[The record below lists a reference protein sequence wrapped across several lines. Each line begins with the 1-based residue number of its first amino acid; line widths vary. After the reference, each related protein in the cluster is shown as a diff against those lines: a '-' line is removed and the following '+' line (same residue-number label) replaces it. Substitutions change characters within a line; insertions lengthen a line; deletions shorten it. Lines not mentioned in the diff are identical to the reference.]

1 MLQPAGLFL
10 NHGIARAQGVTD
22 DAASLFVRHRIFPGG
37 QLLHLD
43 ETIRSAEQAG
53 LEVLDVENLRPHY
66 ARTCRLWDERLAAQR
81 EAALGL
87 VDEPTYRAWRIWLA
101 GSSLSFEEGFTSIYQ
116 VLMAKRGAPRAH
128 WTREH
133 LYA

>member
-1 MLQPAGLFL
+1 
-10 NHGIARAQGVTD
+10 
-22 DAASLFVRHRIFPGG
+22 LFVRHRIFPGG

-43 ETIRSAEQAG
+43 ETVRSAEQAG

-81 EAALGL
+81 EAALRL
-87 VDEPTYRAWRIWLA
+87 VDEPTYRAWRMWLA
-101 GSSLSFEEGFTSIYQ
+101 GSSLSFEEGLLSIYQ
-116 VLMAKRGAPRAH
+116 VLMAKRGAPRAR

-133 LYA
+133 LYAPSA